1 MTSDKCAD
9 ASRVYSVNRMTVSSA
24 TATGLG
30 CAGLSNFLEL
40 VNVPSLHVK
49 TFNAHV
55 KTIYDKSKTYSA
67 ALLDKAVTRVKT
79 LYNPADDGI
88 TDIHVSYDG
97 TWHKR
102 GHTSKTGMG
111 CVIENKSG
119 LVVDYE
125 VLTTYCPT
133 CATTGERLK

>member
-1 MTSDKCAD
+1 MSKAINEKNKI
-9 ASRVYSVNRMTVSSA
+9 YST
-24 TATGLG
+24 
-30 CAGLSNFLEL
+30 
-40 VNVPSLHVK
+40 
-49 TFNAHV
+49 
-55 KTIYDKSKTYSA
+55 
-67 ALLDKAVTRVKT
+67 ALLDKAVTHVKT
-79 LYNPADDGI
+79 LYDPSDDGI

-111 CVIENKSG
+111 CVIETKSG

-133 CATTGERLK
+133 CAMTGERFKKEKPGKIRRLVPFSSAPLSEEL